1 MDRYVLVVSFCQ
13 TENDGLEDFKS
24 LEPVKWLYN
33 RLEYISSQE
42 SARGISVFPACSL
55 SGSPSVQR
63 WYFAVQAC
71 HRTAQFCSSDWE
83 ELGAGHQKIDSE
95 EERPNA
101 LESCI
106 SSLSDQEAQDQ
117 PDDQPTLTEL
127 LEEAA
132 EGLHLLSDKLPAPG
146 KALLDVLVLANA
158 EQSPALKDL
167 LPLLGAL
174 KHMACWHAAK
184 VTVVTQHANGWQKAA
199 SYLGAS
205 LVEPTDLDSCIN
217 HRELWR
223 GGLVIREKKC
233 VSELR
238 FEGFSL
244 CSPERQISASSLL
257 QTPYTTTD
265 HKLHSEVFHYYRPTL
280 DLVQL
285 VTLSD
290 LPSFLLSSTQFE
302 LGLSGKSLKATL
314 LLDQLRSLR
323 GKVGALFCLSCMIT
337 PIAQPPA
344 SQLGSQ
350 RWRESLARRPKSLPV
365 PEVEVKGESAH
376 FFLLVQ
382 GSEDTGRGACRVRML
397 HSANQI
403 NGAAAMATVTGLLR
417 EKSLSSSGR
426 NVGNSLRPLPC
437 FQGDGLLKRERRVTQ
452 VQTLVLKECLRRR
465 VEASTPATIP
475 VNDLKVLLSL
485 AREQYLKMTDSSL
498 PSAAPCLM
506 EDQKTTASK
515 TSGFKSVSSQHSDW
529 PERSVLHNIENL
541 QRRQQKKRFG
551 LLSGPGSS
559 DSLLGPKDSQ
569 KASSALLDARELL
582 KHFTSD
588 GMPTA
593 ELQPLAIH
601 RGGNNAFQ
609 LSPDLSPRKVSQLP
623 FSKASASHYHGIE
636 FCLDNQ
642 RALDR
647 DRAFVRL
654 QSRLIRYET
663 QTTCSRE
670 PCPLPFALSPAPSP
684 AVMSE
689 PGSVPDGE
697 TLQNA
702 DVARLKR
709 RSWDT
714 DLTGG
719 YPRKRLAKSESSDS
733 LCSQSS
739 GSSGTHPSVRSLR
752 QQPIRSQSTSS
763 ATSSSS
769 LATRRTTSGL
779 VNPAA
784 AEKPNP
790 PQQRT
795 HHGQTEDKSA
805 KESRSQKHHRMLKEV
820 VAKTLKHHG
829 ITAEHKCFEAC
840 SQRLFEIS
848 KFYLKDLKTS
858 RGLHEEMK
866 KAASSNAKQVI
877 DWVLEKA
884 SKK

>member
-1 MDRYVLVVSFCQ
+1 MGKVRATPGALQPVMQIYDRLGY
-13 TENDGLEDFKS
+13 T
-24 LEPVKWLYN
+24 
-33 RLEYISSQE
+33 SSQE
-42 SARGISVFPACSL
+42 SARGISVLPACSL
-55 SGSPSVQR
+55 AGSPSVQR

-71 HRTAQFCSSDWE
+71 QGTAQFCSSDWE
-83 ELGAGHQKIDSE
+83 ELGADNQKIDSE
-95 EERPNA
+95 EEKPNA
-101 LESCI
+101 LELCL
-106 SSLSDQEAQDQ
+106 SSLSDQDGGEQ
-117 PDDQPTLTEL
+117 DDQPTLTEL
-127 LEEAA
+127 FEEAA
-132 EGLHLLSDKLPAPG
+132 EGLHLLSDKLPPPG
-146 KALLDVLVLANA
+146 KALLDVLVLGGA

-174 KHMACWHAAK
+174 KHMVCWHAAK

-199 SYLGAS
+199 SYLSATV
-205 LVEPTDLDSCIN
+205 VEPADLDSCIN

-244 CSPERQISASSLL
+244 CSPEHQISGSNLL
-257 QTPYTTTD
+257 QTPITTTD
-265 HKLHSEVFHYYRPTL
+265 HKLHSEVFHYYKPVL

-290 LPSFLLSSTQFE
+290 LPSSLLSSTQLE
-302 LGLSGKSLKATL
+302 LSLFGKSVKAKL

-323 GKVGALFCLSCMIT
+323 GKVGALFCLSCRIT
-337 PIAQPPA
+337 PVAEPPA
-344 SQLGSQ
+344 SQLCFQ

-365 PEVEVKGESAH
+365 PEMEVKCESAH
-376 FFLLVQ
+376 YLLLIQ
-382 GSEDTGRGACRVRML
+382 GLEDSGRAACRVRML

-403 NGAAAMATVTGLLR
+403 NGAAAVATVTGLLR

-426 NVGNSLRPLPC
+426 NVGSSLHPLPC
-437 FQGDGLLKRERRVTQ
+437 LQGEDLLRRERRVTH
-452 VQTLVLKECLRRR
+452 VQTLVLKECLRQRE
-465 VEASTPATIP
+465 EASTPATIP
-475 VNDLKVLLSL
+475 VNDLKVILNL
-485 AREQYLKMTDSSL
+485 AREQYLKMMDSTL
-498 PSAAPCLM
+498 PCAASFLL
-506 EDQKTTASK
+506 EDQEKTASK
-515 TSGFKSVSSQHSDW
+515 TSELKSVSSQHSDW
-529 PERSVLHNIENL
+529 PERSVLHNIEKL
-541 QRRQQKKRFG
+541 QRRQQKRRFS
-551 LLSGPGSS
+551 LLPGPGSS

-569 KASSALLDARELL
+569 RASSALLDARELL

-588 GMPTA
+588 GMPTG
-593 ELQPLAIH
+593 ELQPLALQ
-601 RGGNNAFQ
+601 RVGNNV
-609 LSPDLSPRKVSQLP
+609 LSPDLSPGKVSQMP

-636 FCLDNQ
+636 FCLDSQ

-663 QTTCSRE
+663 QTTCSKE
-670 PCPLPFALSPAPSP
+670 PSPLPFALSPAPSP

-697 TLQNA
+697 MLQNA

-709 RSWDT
+709 KSWDT
-714 DLTGG
+714 DITGG
-719 YPRKRLAKSESSDS
+719 YPRKRLAKSDSSDS
-733 LCSQSS
+733 LGSLGPQSS
-739 GSSGTHPSVRSLR
+739 GSSSSGTHPSLR
-752 QQPIRSQSTSS
+752 KQPIRSQSTS
-763 ATSSSS
+763 TSSSAS
-769 LATRRTTSGL
+769 SRTSSSL
-779 VNPAA
+779 VNPQTAD
-784 AEKPNP
+784 KP
-790 PQQRT
+790 
-795 HHGQTEDKSA
+795 

-820 VAKTLKHHG
+820 VAGALKKHR
-829 ITAEHKCFEAC
+829 IPAEHKCFDAC

-866 KAASSNAKQVI
+866 KTANSNAKQVI

>member
-1 MDRYVLVVSFCQ
+1 MDRYVMVVSFSQ
-13 TENDGLEDFKS
+13 ANGHQQQVAEY
-24 LEPVKWLYN
+24 LEPVKQIYN
-33 RLEYISSQE
+33 RLEYVSSQE
-42 SARGISVFPACSL
+42 SVRGISVFPACSL
-55 SGSPSVQR
+55 SGSPSAQR

-71 HRTAQFCSSDWE
+71 QGAAQFCSSDWE
-83 ELGAGHQKIDSE
+83 ELGAGDQKTDNE
-95 EERPNA
+95 EEKPNA
-101 LESCI
+101 LDLCF
-106 SSLSDQEAQDQ
+106 SSLSDQEGNDQ
-117 PDDQPTLTEL
+117 QADQQTLTEL
-127 LEEAA
+127 LAEAA
-132 EGLHLLSDKLPAPG
+132 EGLHLLSDKLPPPG
-146 KALLDVLVLANA
+146 KALLDVIVLGYA
-158 EQSPALKDL
+158 EQCPSLKDL

-174 KHMACWHAAK
+174 KHLACWHTAK
-184 VTVVTQHANGWQKAA
+184 ITVVTQHANGWQKAA
-199 SYLGAS
+199 SYLSAG
-205 LVEPTDLDSCIN
+205 LVEPADLDSCID

-223 GGLVIREKKC
+223 GGLLIREKKC
-233 VSELR
+233 VSELS
-238 FEGFSL
+238 FEGFCLRSCQRSGSSVL
-244 CSPERQISASSLL
+244 QI
-257 QTPYTTTD
+257 PCTTTD
-265 HKLHSEVFHYYRPTL
+265 HKLQSEVFHYYRPVL

-285 VTLSD
+285 ITLSD

-302 LGLSGKSLKATL
+302 LGLSGTSLKAKL

-323 GKVGALFCLSCMIT
+323 GKVGALFCLSCIIT
-337 PIAQPPA
+337 PVAQPPA
-344 SQLGSQ
+344 SQLSSQ

-365 PEVEVKGESAH
+365 PEVELKGESAH
-376 FFLLVQ
+376 YFLLVQ
-382 GSEDTGRGACRVRML
+382 GSEACGSGACRVRMI

-403 NGAAAMATVTGLLR
+403 NGAAAMATLTGLLR

-437 FQGDGLLKRERRVTQ
+437 FQGDSLLKRERRVTQ

-465 VEASTPATIP
+465 VEASSQASIP

-485 AREQYLKMTDSSL
+485 AREQYLKMTESAL

-506 EDQKTTASK
+506 EDPDNTASK
-515 TSGFKSVSSQHSDW
+515 TPEFKSVSSQQSEW

-541 QRRQQKKRFG
+541 QRRRQKKRFG

-569 KASSALLDARELL
+569 KASSALDAKELL

-588 GMPTA
+588 GMPTG

-601 RGGNNAFQ
+601 RGGNNVFQ
-609 LSPDLSPRKVSQLP
+609 LSPDLSPRKVSQMP
-623 FSKASASHYHGIE
+623 FSKATASRYHGIE

-642 RALDR
+642 QALDR
-647 DRAFVRL
+647 DRGFSRL

-714 DLTGG
+714 DITGG

-733 LCSQSS
+733 LGSQSS
-739 GSSGTHPSVRSLR
+739 SSSGTHPSVRSLR

-763 ATSSSS
+763 CTSSS
-769 LATRRTTSGL
+769 ATGSRWTSSGV
-779 VNPAA
+779 VNPCTAD
-784 AEKPNP
+784 KPKP
-790 PQQRT
+790 TQQKT
-795 HHGQTEDKSA
+795 PHNETVDKPT
-805 KESRSQKHHRMLKEV
+805 KESRSQKHHRMLREV
-820 VAKTLKHHG
+820 VAKTLKQHG
-829 ITAEHKCFEAC
+829 ITAEHKHFDAC